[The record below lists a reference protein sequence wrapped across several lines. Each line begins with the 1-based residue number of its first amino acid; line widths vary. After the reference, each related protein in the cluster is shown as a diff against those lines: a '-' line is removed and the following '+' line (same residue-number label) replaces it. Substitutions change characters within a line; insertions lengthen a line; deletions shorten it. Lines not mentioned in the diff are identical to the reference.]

1 MTPAAG
7 GKSDGML
14 CAPAVTVVVNGA
26 IVSGSAPACIFGG
39 RVVAPLGPIVVRLV
53 SRAGYQAGSGSIAVE
68 RGSLRISTPVVFVLD
83 GLPYVEL
90 GPLARGIGG
99 SAVYDAP
106 TKTLSIVMA
115 PDAAIA
121 TPAPFDPGK
130 PQVAPTTVFTPPPPP
145 PTPRRTDAGAPHPR
159 RTAVPAAPS
168 EPVVPSPAN
177 PPP

>member
-1 MTPAAG
+1 
-7 GKSDGML
+7 ML

-53 SRAGYQAGSGSIAVE
+53 SRAAYQAGSGSVAVE
-68 RGSLRISTPVVFVLD
+68 RGGLRISSPVVFVLAD
-83 GLPYVEL
+83 TPYVEL
-90 GPLARGIGG
+90 GPLVRGIGG
-99 SAVYDAP
+99 SAAFDAP
-106 TKTLSIVMA
+106 TKTLSIVVA

-145 PTPRRTDAGAPHPR
+145 PTPRRTDAGEPHPR
-159 RTAVPAAPS
+159 RTAIPAAPS
-168 EPVVPSPAN
+168 EPVRPA
-177 PPP
+177 PTDAAPTIRRR